1 MNRMIQRAVPRCRC
15 TTSVRCASPGTH
27 TILMLSR
34 IWDLRHDVTAY
45 DAAYLVL
52 AEALDAPF
60 LTRDSRL
67 RAMPGCARPLS

>member
-1 MNRMIQRAVPRCRC
+1 MNRMIQPAVPRCRC

-52 AEALDAPF
+52 SPRPS
-60 LTRDSRL
+60 TRRSSR
-67 RAMPGCARPLS
+67 AIHGCAPCPDARGL